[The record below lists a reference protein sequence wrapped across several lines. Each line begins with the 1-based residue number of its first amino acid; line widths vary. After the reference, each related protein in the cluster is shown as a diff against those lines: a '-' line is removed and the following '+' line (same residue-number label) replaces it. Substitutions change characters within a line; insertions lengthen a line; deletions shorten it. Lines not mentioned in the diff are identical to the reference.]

1 MFFQGFIQ
9 KNVNSKRREFQITH
23 HEFFEKCLLKAP
35 WCIVNG
41 GLTLIECLYLK
52 KPVFAFPQNAYEKNL
67 LQCFMIKGI
76 Y

>member
-1 MFFQGFIQ
+1 MFSPGIYT

-52 KPVFAFPQNAYEKNL
+52 KPVFAFPRNA
-67 LQCFMIKGI
+67 
-76 Y
+76 